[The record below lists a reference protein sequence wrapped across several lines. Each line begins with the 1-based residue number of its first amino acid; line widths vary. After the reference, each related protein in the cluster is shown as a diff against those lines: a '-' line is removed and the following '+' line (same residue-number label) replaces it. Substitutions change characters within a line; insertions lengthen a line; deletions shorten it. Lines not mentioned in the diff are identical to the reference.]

1 MTKLKQ
7 LLFHLRLN
15 NNYIKNDK
23 MMIYFCTKFV
33 HIHITQNKSI
43 MKNTV
48 LMSVMFLLTFLF
60 SCTSQTYVDE
70 KSLDQFIN
78 SNELTFMAKRANPTN
93 FDVINVMNSMPN
105 NNSARMLN
113 LDYGYSVVL
122 KDKELTVNL
131 PYFGRLFNPSYDTSK
146 NSYNFTSKDFTIS
159 KVQNKKGNWVY
170 TISPKDQ
177 NNIKVIYLEI
187 FKNGAAFVSIDSSDR
202 QAISYDGYIMKNETN
217 K

>member
-1 MTKLKQ
+1 
-7 LLFHLRLN
+7 
-15 NNYIKNDK
+15 

>member
-1 MTKLKQ
+1 
-7 LLFHLRLN
+7 
-15 NNYIKNDK
+15 

-93 FDVINVMNSMPN
+93 FDVINVMNSIPN

>member
-1 MTKLKQ
+1 
-7 LLFHLRLN
+7 
-15 NNYIKNDK
+15 
-23 MMIYFCTKFV
+23 MMIYFYTKFV
-33 HIHITQNKSI
+33 RIHITQNKSI

-93 FDVINVMNSMPN
+93 FDVINVMNSIPN

>member
-1 MTKLKQ
+1 
-7 LLFHLRLN
+7 
-15 NNYIKNDK
+15 

-33 HIHITQNKSI
+33 HINITQNKSI

>member
-1 MTKLKQ
+1 
-7 LLFHLRLN
+7 
-15 NNYIKNDK
+15 
-23 MMIYFCTKFV
+23 MIYFYTKFV
-33 HIHITQNKSI
+33 RIHITQNKSI